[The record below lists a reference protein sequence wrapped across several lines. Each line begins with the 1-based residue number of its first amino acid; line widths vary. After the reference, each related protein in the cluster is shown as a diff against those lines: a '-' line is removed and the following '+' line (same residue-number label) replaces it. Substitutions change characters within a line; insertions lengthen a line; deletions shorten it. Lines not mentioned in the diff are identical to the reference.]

1 VLFRSY
7 AVAGLAAGVLG
18 RPLVDAEML
27 EQTQILIEMAVALA
41 LFELGHRL
49 SFDWLRANRWLLLTS
64 GFESLLT
71 WGLVT
76 WVLQVLGVAVPVAV
90 AAGAIAVATSP
101 TILLQLK
108 NELRAEGQVTE
119 RLLSLGALN
128 SIYASVLVPLTAGW
142 LHSEYGHWG
151 AALLHPLYLL
161 VGSAALAW
169 VTGKVG
175 HALYHRMAGDD
186 HYAFLVLVG
195 LVLFALALA
204 KLLKLSVPLTLL
216 LAGVVFKHQNDHPRV
231 WPAHFGSA
239 GSILIVVM
247 IVSLGLPLS
256 ASDWMIGGAAAVALV
271 LARFVAKLA
280 GTAALGSFSG
290 LSMRQSVALGLA
302 LGPMSGLSWL
312 LTHDTAVLYPLT
324 GAPLTAILLCTL
336 AIQQIVAPILTAR
349 SLRWAG
355 EVRQEEARR

>member
-1 VLFRSY
+1 
-7 AVAGLAAGVLG
+7 
-18 RPLVDAEML
+18 
-27 EQTQILIEMAVALA
+27 
-41 LFELGHRL
+41 
-49 SFDWLRANRWLLLTS
+49 
-64 GFESLLT
+64 
-71 WGLVT
+71 
-76 WVLQVLGVAVPVAV
+76 
-90 AAGAIAVATSP
+90 
-101 TILLQLK
+101 
-108 NELRAEGQVTE
+108 
-119 RLLSLGALN
+119 
-128 SIYASVLVPLTAGW
+128 
-142 LHSEYGHWG
+142 
-151 AALLHPLYLL
+151 
-161 VGSAALAW
+161 
-169 VTGKVG
+169 VG

-280 GTAALGSFSG
+280 GTEALGSFSV
-290 LSMRQSVALGLA
+290 LSMRQFVALGLA